1 MFVVFG
7 AGKFANHASQLAS
20 FSTYDPPAPDAF
32 VHLTGVI
39 EMAGGL
45 LLIVGLAVRVAA
57 VALVGDMAG
66 AIVVSGIHH
75 GELASLTIAPAEC
88 SACSRSHGSRLPAM
102 DRRLIDCSSAVGSAR
117 HARRRDLGDAF
128 TR

>member
-57 VALVGDMAG
+57 VALVGDI

-75 GELASLTIAPAEC
+75 GELASLIAPAEC
-88 SACSRSHGSRLPAM
+88 SACSRSHGSRLPAL
-102 DRRLIDCSSAVGSAR
+102 DRRLIDCSSAVGSAH